1 MLPLGILNAV
11 LGLLNALPLGTLP
24 LLQTLLLQI
33 QSLSGQ
39 GQNPQQILSSL
50 ISAITSVTYSQRF
63 LTEEK

>member
-11 LGLLNALPLGTLP
+11 LELLNILPLGTLP
-24 LLQTLLLQI
+24 LLQTLLLQV

-50 ISAITSVTYSQRF
+50 ISAITSVVPVPTPKTQ
-63 LTEEK
+63 EK